1 MVGRTPTC
9 GTGRHADFRPADYA
23 EMVALPMPSRCGRS
37 EIPRQNPELGISGQS
52 LPVMRVELAGF
63 GENFGQPIRNA
74 AEAAPRR
81 AFRQRSTNIKI
92 AGCAKSNDSTMPSRP
107 ARGVMWRH
115 GVWDEMARLDRARRS
130 SRCKSF
136 AVISTYGIVIPG
148 STPEEIRGQSTKSF
162 ALWTKS
168 DTGQATDG
176 TEVFSVSRAKGKTRL
191 QSCGCDQSIG

>member
-1 MVGRTPTC
+1 
-9 GTGRHADFRPADYA
+9 
-23 EMVALPMPSRCGRS
+23 
-37 EIPRQNPELGISGQS
+37 
-52 LPVMRVELAGF
+52 MRGS
-63 GENFGQPIRNA
+63 A
-74 AEAAPRR
+74 AEGLPAAIDEHQDCGLREE
-81 AFRQRSTNIKI
+81 QRFDNAIQAA
-92 AGCAKSNDSTMPSRP
+92 AGRDD
-107 ARGVMWRH
+107 WRH

-191 QSCGCDQSIG
+191 HSCGCDQSIG